1 MIKYFILSFLILA
14 SCAAP
19 QKIIMPDGQEY
30 TAKINTGTVASVKL
44 SEHHEIVFDR
54 KGRASIFE
62 DLIKLFALNQISKD

>member
-1 MIKYFILSFLILA
+1 MNKIIIIAFLFLSA
-14 SCAAP
+14 CAAP

-30 TAKINTGTVASVKL
+30 TAKINTGTVAKVKL

>member
-1 MIKYFILSFLILA
+1 MFILTACS
-14 SCAAP
+14 AP

-30 TAKINTGTVASVKL
+30 VARINTGTVAKIKL

-62 DLIKLFALNQISKD
+62 DVIKLLTVNQINKD